1 MKAKSKHIVI
11 TTAIIILIIS
21 IAFIAAIN
29 GKTGNNELYYTDKE
43 LQTLYEKYNIT
54 ENDIKF
60 AKGELPNYLEGTILY
75 NSSKIVVAN
84 EDGIPDENMIHGVD
98 YDIIISEKEMFDII
112 ENAKS
117 HYIEKYGVDP
127 ENPKLDSVDGYLLPV
142 QEVNRLVFQQNIR
155 ELLA

>member
-1 MKAKSKHIVI
+1 MKAKSKHIAI
-11 TTAIIILIIS
+11 TIAIIILIIS

-29 GKTGNNELYYTDKE
+29 CKTGNDELYYTDKE

-60 AKGELPNYLEGTILY
+60 AKGELPNYLDGTILY
-75 NSSKIVVAN
+75 NSSKIVVAH
-84 EDGIPDENMIHGVD
+84 EDGIPDENMIQGVD

-117 HYIEKYGVDP
+117 DYIEKYGIDP

-155 ELLA
+155 ELLT